1 MANLSELDQQILVE
15 LQTDARRS
23 NKALAD
29 AAGVSPSTM
38 LHRIRSLEDRG
49 VVTGYH
55 AQVDRAAIGRPLEAL
70 VFIKVQPKTPN
81 VVQEFVDTVWELP
94 ETTEITLLTGPF
106 DILVHLC
113 VANVTALSELV
124 LTGIASVPN
133 VVDEQTSIVFEHRRK
148 QVLPALD

>member
-1 MANLSELDQQILVE
+1 MQNIDEVDRRILVE

-23 NKALAD
+23 NKALAA

-38 LHRIRSLEDRG
+38 LHRIRALEDRG

-55 AQVDRAAIGRPLEAL
+55 ALVDRSAIGRPLEAL
-70 VFIKVQPKTPN
+70 VFIKVQPKTPD
-81 VVQEFVDTVWELP
+81 VVDEFVERVWALP
-94 ETTEITLLTGPF
+94 ETTEVTLLTGPF

-113 VANVTALSELV
+113 VANVRALSELV
-124 LTGIASVPN
+124 LTAIASLPH

-148 QVLPALD
+148 QLVEPLD